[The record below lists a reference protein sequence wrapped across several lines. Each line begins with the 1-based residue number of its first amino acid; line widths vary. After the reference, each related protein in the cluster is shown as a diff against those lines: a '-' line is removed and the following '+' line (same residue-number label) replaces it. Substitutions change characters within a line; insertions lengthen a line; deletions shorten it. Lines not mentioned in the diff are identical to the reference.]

1 MRTLTRP
8 RPALW
13 SVSRRATGLTIR
25 ELGPGETGPLT
36 QVFTG
41 MSDTSRCLR
50 YLVGTPRLTAS
61 MIRLLTDVGHA
72 RHRAWVAEVD
82 GKAVGIV
89 RYARPG
95 TDAAEAEVA
104 VEVVDGY
111 HGRGVG
117 RALVAVARDAALAAG
132 ITALVWTA
140 RPENEAVRR
149 LLGGPGASV
158 WVVDGLVEGV
168 TPLLPLAA

>member
-13 SVSRRATGLTIR
+13 SLSRRAARLTIR
-25 ELGPGETGPLT
+25 ELGPGEAGPLI
-36 QVFTG
+36 QVFAG
-41 MSDTSRCLR
+41 MSDTSRRLR
-50 YLVGTPRLTAS
+50 YLVGTPRLTPS
-61 MIRLLTDVGHA
+61 MVRLLTDVGHA

-82 GKAVGIV
+82 GEPVGIV
-89 RYARPG
+89 RIARPSA
-95 TDAAEAEVA
+95 DAAEAEVA

-111 HGRGVG
+111 QGHGVG
-117 RALVAVARDAALAAG
+117 RALMAVARDAGLSAG

-140 RPENEAVRR
+140 RTENEAVRR
-149 LLGGPGASV
+149 LLAGPGATV
-158 WVVDGLVEGV
+158 RVADGLVEGV